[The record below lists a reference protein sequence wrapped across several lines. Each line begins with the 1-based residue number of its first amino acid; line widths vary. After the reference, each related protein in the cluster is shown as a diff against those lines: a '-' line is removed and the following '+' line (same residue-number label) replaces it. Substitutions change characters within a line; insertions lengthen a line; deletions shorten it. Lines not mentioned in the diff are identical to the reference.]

1 MRLTC
6 HQSLGQRKKKEYN
19 STIAALKYNPI
30 LKKMNSSDKDFL
42 KESLSAC
49 DEAAVMTTIDRL
61 VGDGVPAGDIVAACN
76 EGMGLLGQR
85 FDQGDAFIPDLMFGG
100 LIMKKVMEKLAPL
113 LSSETT
119 EKRGKTFVIG
129 TVQHDVHDIG
139 KDITVMVLRGNG
151 FNVIDLGVNV
161 APEQFVEAI
170 REHQPEFVG
179 MSLLLTTCYR
189 SVTETMKAIN
199 DANLRG
205 SVKICVGGA
214 AASELVA
221 ERCGLDYYAT
231 TAIDGV
237 TWAKS
242 F

>member
-1 MRLTC
+1 
-6 HQSLGQRKKKEYN
+6 
-19 STIAALKYNPI
+19 
-30 LKKMNSSDKDFL
+30 MNSSDKNFL
-42 KESLSAC
+42 TESLSIC
-49 DEAAVMTTIDRL
+49 DEANVVKTIDRL
-61 VGDGVPAGDIVAACN
+61 SSEGVSAEEIMTVCN

-85 FDQGDAFIPDLMFGG
+85 FDQGDAFIPDLMLGG
-100 LIMKKVMEKLAPL
+100 FIMKKVMEKLTPM
-113 LSSETT
+113 LSRETIG
-119 EKRGKTFVIG
+119 KRGKTFIIG

-151 FNVIDLGVNV
+151 FNVIDLGVDV
-161 APEQFVEAI
+161 SPARFVEAI

-189 SVTETMKAIN
+189 SITETARAISE
-199 DANLRG
+199 AGLRD

-214 AASELVA
+214 AASALVA
-221 ERCGLDYYAT
+221 ERCGLDYYAS

-237 TWAKS
+237 NWAKS

>member
-1 MRLTC
+1 M
-6 HQSLGQRKKKEYN
+6 SSSVWISESG
-19 STIAALKYNPI
+19 SDSPSFIAEN
-30 LKKMNSSDKDFL
+30 MSSSDKDLL

-49 DEAAVMTTIDRL
+49 DEVAVMAAIDRL
-61 VGDGVPAGDIVAACN
+61 SGEGVPADEIVAMCN
-76 EGMGLLGQR
+76 EGMGLLGER
-85 FDQGDAFIPDLMFGG
+85 FDQGEAFIPDLMFGG
-100 LIMKKVMEKLAPL
+100 LIMKKVMEKLTPL
-113 LSSETT
+113 LSSVQPD
-119 EKRGKTFVIG
+119 KQGKTFVIG

-139 KDITVMVLRGNG
+139 KDITAMVLRGNG

-161 APEQFVEAI
+161 SPEQFVEAI

-189 SVTETMKAIN
+189 SVTEAMKAIN
-199 DANLRG
+199 GACLRS

-221 ERCGLDYYAT
+221 ERCGLDYYAV
-231 TAIDGV
+231 TAVDGV
-237 TWAKS
+237 RWAKS